1 MHDPAIVVMLLP
13 KFILSLLFGAGGA
26 YLFFLGL
33 TGVLRKWRLLV
44 NAASTSGT
52 VVAYDAVLRMSTDDR
67 GRDEEI
73 TYYYPIVEFMDSI
86 GMERRAT
93 VSKEGNSL
101 SSASRRKYS
110 LSVLIRSSRSAIVSV
125 ILFFLVGGFL
135 LSRVDVTQGR
145 AAVHVDEPVEEVT
158 TVHTEL

>member
-52 VVAYDAVLRMSTDDR
+52 VVAYDAVLRRSTDDR

-93 VSKEGNSL
+93 VSFGSTPKEFPEG
-101 SSASRRKYS
+101 AA
-110 LSVLIRSSRSAIVSV
+110 VTV
-125 ILFFLVGGFL
+125 IYYRNDPGHAEIKGFGEL
-135 LSRVDVTQGR
+135 LSDSIALMAGGMFFMTIVVIVWAFDI
-145 AAVHVDEPVEEVT
+145 PVKFG
-158 TVHTEL
+158 